1 LQTKGLPMKR
11 NTLTRSL
18 TISVVTLSLCA
29 PIEASLWNADDL
41 PVVLTPAR
49 LKQSRSEVPASVS
62 VIDRAMIKASGLSN
76 IPELFR
82 LIPGTSVG
90 ARDGWNYVVS
100 YHGTNYRDSR
110 RMQVLIDGRSV
121 YQSGLATV
129 DWNDIPITVQDI
141 ERIEV
146 VRGPSSASYGANAF
160 LGVINIITRHPTDI
174 NEYEIDVLRGTEN
187 TENYRL
193 SYANEFLNGTI
204 RLTVASI
211 HDDGFDID
219 RNDDERLDSKS
230 NQLFNT
236 RYEALIDN
244 YTISVGIGYKSGE
257 VTDDYADEDVTPP
270 NTQTDDYYLSTKVE
284 KEFSEVHQLALQY
297 DFSSQ
302 KQIHR
307 WTAELPPSF
316 IGLNDNPSPLV
327 RGDANED
334 LRSTRNDIDL
344 QDTYIWNDGLK
355 TVAGVHLKRSRV
367 SSETYYG
374 KTLTSNNYQ
383 LFFNIE
389 KNLTNKFTIN
399 IGGSYEYEQG
409 IGKNFSPRVSAHYH
423 ANKNSSFR
431 AIYSEAIRTPDLLE
445 TSADWTYTARNVR
458 PSSDG
463 QTEGTLVISAQGNPN
478 TKSEK
483 IQSREIGY
491 YGNFNKYHLQWDVK
505 IFYDE
510 LNQLI
515 SNSIALERFDPVNN
529 GNLTQSGIETEI
541 DYRPNE
547 KWLIHIS
554 YAYIR
559 SRAYSKSDLAFT
571 PSTETSFTPKNSGSA
586 LISYSTND
594 DIQISFTQ
602 YYARSIGTSQNKYS
616 RSDIR
621 LSKIVKFSDSEVELS
636 YSGQYRH
643 DEDSELLSS
652 NIYKN
657 HLRQFIGINFHY

>member
-1 LQTKGLPMKR
+1 MAR
-11 NTLTRSL
+11 NTLTRNL
-18 TISVVTLSLCA
+18 TISVVTFSLCA
-29 PIEASLWNADDL
+29 PIEASLWNAEDL

-49 LKQSRSEVPASVS
+49 LKQNRSEVPASVS
-62 VIDRAMIKASGLSN
+62 VIDRAMIKASGLRN

-160 LGVINIITRHPTDI
+160 LGVINIITRHPSDI
-174 NEYEIDVLRGTEN
+174 NKYEVNVHRGTEN

-193 SYANEFLNGTI
+193 SYANEFLNGTL

-219 RNDDERLDSKS
+219 RNGDERLDSKS

-236 RYEALIDN
+236 RYEALIDS
-244 YTISVGIGYKSGE
+244 YAISVGIGYKSGE

-270 NTQTDDYYLSTKVE
+270 NTQTDDYYLSVKVE
-284 KEFSEVHQLALQY
+284 KELSEVHQLAMQY
-297 DFSSQ
+297 NFSSQ

-334 LRSTRNDIDL
+334 LRGTRNDIDL

-389 KNLTNKFTIN
+389 KNLTDKLTIN
-399 IGGSYEYEQG
+399 TGGSYEYEQG

-431 AIYSEAIRTPDLLE
+431 AIYSEAMRTPDLLE
-445 TSADWTYTARNVR
+445 TSANWTYTARNVR

-463 QTEGTLVISAQGNPN
+463 QTQGTLVISANGNPN
-478 TKSEK
+478 IKPEK

-515 SNSIALERFDPVNN
+515 SNSIALERFNPVNN

-541 DYRPNE
+541 DYRPNS
-547 KWLIHIS
+547 KWLMHIS
-554 YAYIR
+554 YAYIK
-559 SRAYSKSDLAFT
+559 SKAYSKSDLAFT

-586 LISYSTND
+586 LISYNTND
-594 DIQISFTQ
+594 NIQISFTQ

-621 LSKIVKFSDSEVELS
+621 LSKIVKFSDSEMELS

-657 HLRQFIGINFHY
+657 DLRQFIGINFRY

>member
-1 LQTKGLPMKR
+1 MHRL
-11 NTLTRSL
+11 TLTRSL
-18 TISVVTLSLCA
+18 TLCAVAFSLC
-29 PIEASLWNADDL
+29 PPVNASLWNPDEL

-49 LKQSRSEVPASVS
+49 LKQNRSEVPASVS
-62 VIDRAMIKASGLSN
+62 VIDRVMITASGLRD

-129 DWNDIPITVQDI
+129 DWNDIPITIQDI

-160 LGVINIITRHPTDI
+160 LGVINIITRHPSDI
-174 NEYEIDVLRGTEN
+174 NEYELNVLRGTES

-193 SYANEFLNGTI
+193 SHANEFLNGTL
-204 RLTVASI
+204 RFTVASN

-219 RNDDERLDSKS
+219 KDGNERLDSKS

-236 RYEALIDN
+236 RYEALINN
-244 YTISVGIGYKSGE
+244 YAISVGVGYKSGE
-257 VTDDYADEDVTPP
+257 ITDDLADEDVTQPYAE
-270 NTQTDDYYLSTKVE
+270 TDDYYLSATIE
-284 KEFSEVHQLALQY
+284 KELSEVHQLAIQY
-297 DFSSQ
+297 DFSAQ
-302 KQIHR
+302 KQIRR
-307 WTAELPPSF
+307 WSAELPPSL
-316 IGLNDNPSPLV
+316 IGLDDNPSPLV

-334 LRSTRNDIDL
+334 LRSGRQDIDF
-344 QDTYIWNDGLK
+344 QDTYIWSDGLK
-355 TVAGVHLKRSRV
+355 TVTGVHLRRSRV

-374 KTLTSNNYQ
+374 RTLTSNNYQ

-389 KNLTNKFTIN
+389 KNITDKFTVN
-399 IGGSYEYEQG
+399 TGGSYEYEQSV
-409 IGKNFSPRVSAHYH
+409 GKNFSPRIAAHYH
-423 ANKNSSFR
+423 VNKNSSFR
-431 AIYSEAIRTPDLLE
+431 AIYSKAIRTPDLLE
-445 TSADWTYTARNVR
+445 TSANWTYTARNVT
-458 PSSDG
+458 PASNG
-463 QTEGTLVISAQGNPN
+463 KTEGILLLTAKGNPN
-478 TKSEK
+478 VKPEK
-483 IQSREIGY
+483 IESKEIGY

-505 IFYDE
+505 IFYDK

-515 SNSIALERFDPVNN
+515 SNSIALERFNPVNG
-529 GNLTQSGIETEI
+529 GNLMQSGIETEI
-541 DYRPNE
+541 DYRPNR
-547 KWLIHIS
+547 KWLVHIS
-554 YAYIR
+554 YAYIK
-559 SRAYSKSDLAFT
+559 SKAHSNSGLAFT

-586 LISYSTND
+586 LISYRTND
-594 DIQISFTQ
+594 NIQVSFAQ

-621 LSKIVKFSDSEVELS
+621 LSKIINFSDSEIEIS

-643 DEDSELLSS
+643 DDDSELLSS
-652 NIYKN
+652 NIYKKD
-657 HLRQFIGINFHY
+657 LRQFIGINFRY

>member
-1 LQTKGLPMKR
+1 MHRL
-11 NTLTRSL
+11 TLTRSL
-18 TISVVTLSLCA
+18 TICAVTFSLCT
-29 PIEASLWNADDL
+29 PVTASLWNPDEL

-49 LKQSRSEVPASVS
+49 LKQNRSEVPASVS
-62 VIDRAMIKASGLSN
+62 VIDRDMITASGLRD

-129 DWNDIPITVQDI
+129 DWNDIPITIQDI

-160 LGVINIITRHPTDI
+160 LGVINIITRHPSDI
-174 NEYEIDVLRGTEN
+174 NEYEVNILRGTEN

-193 SYANEFLNGTI
+193 SHANEFLNGTLRFTI
-204 RLTVASI
+204 ASN

-219 RNDDERLDSKS
+219 RNGDERLDSKS

-236 RYEALIDN
+236 RYETLIDE
-244 YTISVGIGYKSGE
+244 YAISVGVGYKSGE
-257 VTDDYADEDVTPP
+257 ITDDLADEDVTQPYAE
-270 NTQTDDYYLSTKVE
+270 TDDYYLSAQIE
-284 KEFSEVHQLALQY
+284 KEFSAVHQLALQY
-297 DFSSQ
+297 DFSAQ
-302 KQIHR
+302 KQIRR

-316 IGLNDNPSPLV
+316 IGLDDNPSTLV

-334 LRSTRNDIDL
+334 IRSSRTDIDL
-344 QDTYIWNDGLK
+344 QDTYIWSDSLK
-355 TVAGVHLKRSRV
+355 TVAGVHLRRSRV

-374 KTLTSNNYQ
+374 RTLTSNNYQ

-389 KNLTNKFTIN
+389 KNITDKFTIN
-399 IGGSYEYEQG
+399 SGGSYEYEQDV
-409 IGKNFSPRVSAHYH
+409 GKNFSPRIAAHYH
-423 ANKNSSFR
+423 VNKNSSFR

-445 TSADWTYTARNVR
+445 TSANWTYTARNVR
-458 PSSDG
+458 PASNG
-463 QTEGTLVISAQGNPN
+463 ETEGILLITAKGNPN
-478 TKSEK
+478 VKPEK
-483 IQSREIGY
+483 IESREIGY

-505 IFYDE
+505 IFHDK

-515 SNSIALERFDPVNN
+515 SNSIALERFNPVNS

-541 DYRPNE
+541 DYRPNR
-547 KWLIHIS
+547 KWLVHIS
-554 YAYIR
+554 YAYIK
-559 SRAYSKSDLAFT
+559 SKAYSNSDLSFT

-586 LISYSTND
+586 LISYRSNNN
-594 DIQISFTQ
+594 IQISFLQ

-621 LSKIVKFSDSEVELS
+621 LSKIVNFSDSEIEIS

-652 NIYKN
+652 NIYTN
-657 HLRQFIGINFHY
+657 DLRQFIGINFRY

>member
-1 LQTKGLPMKR
+1 MHRL
-11 NTLTRSL
+11 TLIRSL
-18 TISVVTLSLCA
+18 TISVVTFSLCA
-29 PIEASLWNADDL
+29 PIEASLWNTEEL
-41 PVVLTPAR
+41 PVVLTPTR
-49 LKQSRSEVPASVS
+49 LKQNRSEVPASVS
-62 VIDRAMIKASGLSN
+62 VIDRDMITASSISN

-100 YHGTNYRDSR
+100 YHGTHYRDSR

-129 DWNDIPITVQDI
+129 DWNDIPITIQDI

-160 LGVINIITRHPTDI
+160 LGVINIITRHPSDI
-174 NEYEIDVLRGTEN
+174 NKYEVNVLRGTEN

-193 SYANEFLNGTI
+193 SYASEVLHGTL
-204 RLTVASI
+204 RFTVASI

-219 RNDDERLDSKS
+219 RNGDERLDSKS
-230 NQLFNT
+230 KQLFNT
-236 RYEALIDN
+236 RYEGLIND
-244 YTISVGIGYKSGE
+244 YGISVGIGYKSGE

-270 NTQTDDYYLSTKVE
+270 NTQTEDYYLSGKVE
-284 KEFSEVHQLALQY
+284 KELSEVHQIAMQY

-302 KQIHR
+302 KQIR
-307 WTAELPPSF
+307 QWTAELPPEY
-316 IGLNDNPSPLV
+316 IGLESNSPLV

-334 LRSTRNDIDL
+334 LRSSRNDIDL
-344 QDTYIWNDGLK
+344 QDTYIWSGSLK
-355 TVAGVHLKRSRV
+355 SVAGVHLKRSRV
-367 SSETYYG
+367 TSETYYG

-389 KNLTNKFTIN
+389 KNITEKFTIN
-399 IGGSYEYEQG
+399 TGGSYEYEQG
-409 IGKNFSPRVSAHYH
+409 VGKNFSPRISAHYH
-423 ANKNSSFR
+423 INKKNSFR

-445 TSADWTYTARNVR
+445 TSANWTYTARNVT
-458 PSSDG
+458 PASNG
-463 QTEGTLVISAQGNPN
+463 QTEGTLVITASGNPN
-478 TKSEK
+478 IKPEK
-483 IQSREIGY
+483 IESREIGY
-491 YGNFNKYHLQWDVK
+491 YGNFSKYHLQVDVK
-505 IFYDE
+505 IFHDE

-515 SNSIALERFDPVNN
+515 SNSIALERFNPVNN

-541 DYRPNE
+541 DYRPNA
-547 KWLIHIS
+547 KWLMHIS
-554 YAYIR
+554 YAYIK
-559 SRAYSKSDLAFT
+559 SKAYSNSDYTFT
-571 PSTETSFTPKNSGSA
+571 PSTETSFTPQNSGSA

-594 DIQISFTQ
+594 NVQISFTQ

-621 LSKIVKFSDSEVELS
+621 LSKIVKFSDREIELS

-643 DEDSELLSS
+643 DKDSELLSS

-657 HLRQFIGINFHY
+657 DIRQFIGINFRY